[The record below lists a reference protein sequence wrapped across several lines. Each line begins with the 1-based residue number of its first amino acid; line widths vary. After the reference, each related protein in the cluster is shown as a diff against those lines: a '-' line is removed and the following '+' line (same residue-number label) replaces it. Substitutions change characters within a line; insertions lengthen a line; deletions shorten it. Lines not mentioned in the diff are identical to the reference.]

1 MVIQPSWI
9 HSIFRSQR
17 DRKHRKCFEW
27 KRFFMKQTLIVKE
40 ECLMMRMLEEMTG
53 FDFFWHHHVSNF
65 RGATLDNGEENNYCL
80 DSNIK
85 SKHFS
90 PVISCSRSF
99 KSLLQAQ
106 DLRKASNCAF
116 KKGHHTIS
124 PHGKRV
130 DVINLNFWVWLK
142 KERFI
147 FTSRPNHGTNIW
159 MLNLKVFFNYLNYR
173 KCNSDQ

>member
-1 MVIQPSWI
+1 
-9 HSIFRSQR
+9 
-17 DRKHRKCFEW
+17 
-27 KRFFMKQTLIVKE
+27 
-40 ECLMMRMLEEMTG
+40 MMRMLEEMTG

-106 DLRKASNCAF
+106 DLREASNCAL
-116 KKGHHTIS
+116 KKDTTRS
-124 PHGKRV
+124 
-130 DVINLNFWVWLK
+130 LASWLK
-142 KERFI
+142 
-147 FTSRPNHGTNIW
+147 
-159 MLNLKVFFNYLNYR
+159 
-173 KCNSDQ
+173 D

>member
-1 MVIQPSWI
+1 MVIQQSWI

-99 KSLLQAQ
+99 KSLLVRCPKW
-106 DLRKASNCAF
+106 LFCKFNILEF
-116 KKGHHTIS
+116 KR
-124 PHGKRV
+124 RV
-130 DVINLNFWVWLK
+130 EQGNQRMFIILK
-142 KERFI
+142 
-147 FTSRPNHGTNIW
+147 
-159 MLNLKVFFNYLNYR
+159 
-173 KCNSDQ
+173 

>member
-1 MVIQPSWI
+1 
-9 HSIFRSQR
+9 
-17 DRKHRKCFEW
+17 
-27 KRFFMKQTLIVKE
+27 
-40 ECLMMRMLEEMTG
+40 MMRMLEEMTG

-99 KSLLQAQ
+99 KSLLQAE
-106 DLRKASNCAF
+106 DLRRASNCAF

-130 DVINLNFWVWLK
+130 DVITSIFESGLK
-142 KERFI
+142 KNDLLLS
-147 FTSRPNHGTNIW
+147 SRPNQQ
-159 MLNLKVFFNYLNYR
+159 L
-173 KCNSDQ
+173 